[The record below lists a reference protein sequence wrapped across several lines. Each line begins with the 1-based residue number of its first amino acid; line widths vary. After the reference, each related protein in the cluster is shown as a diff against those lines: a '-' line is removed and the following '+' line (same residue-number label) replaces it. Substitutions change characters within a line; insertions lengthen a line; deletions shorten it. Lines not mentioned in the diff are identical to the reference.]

1 VVFVIVTL
9 RDLEMV
15 LRDLE
20 MDRRDFLADRQRRR
34 EGNGDS
40 G

>member
-9 RDLEMV
+9 RDLEMY

>member
-9 RDLEMV
+9 RDLEMY

-20 MDRRDFLADRQRRR
+20 MVRRDFLADRQRRR